1 MNYRFTYADDLSEP
15 ISLDEAKNYLKIDFD
30 TEDDLIA
37 EMITSARE
45 QAELFCNR
53 SFVPKTI
60 EFSTTDFEDAVLLPF
75 PNHKEITSVS
85 IDGES
90 VDYTKTGLTQF
101 AVTVTETGLELIVS
115 YEASGEITGSEKSA
129 LKKVIGDMYRNRD
142 ESGPLSE
149 NAIGYLLPFKVYQ

>member
-30 TEDDLIA
+30 TEDTLLA

-60 EFSTTDFEDAVLLPF
+60 EFSTKDFEDPVLLPF
-75 PNHKEITSVS
+75 PNHTEITSVVV
-85 IDGES
+85 DGEA
-90 VDYTKTGLTQF
+90 VEYTSTGLTQLEIE
-101 AVTVTETGLELIVS
+101 VTTIGKELKVV
-115 YEASGEITGSEKSA
+115 YQAGGKITKAEKEA
-129 LKKVIGDMYRNRD
+129 LKKVVADMYRNRD
-142 ESGPLSE
+142 ESGTLTE
-149 NAIGYLLPFKVYQ
+149 NAMGYLSTFKVYQ

>member
-30 TEDDLIA
+30 TEDTLLA

-60 EFSTTDFEDAVLLPF
+60 EFSTKDFEDPVLLPF
-75 PNHKEITSVS
+75 PNHTKITSVVV
-85 IDGES
+85 DGEA
-90 VDYTKTGLTQF
+90 VEYTSTGLTQLEIE
-101 AVTVTETGLELIVS
+101 VTVIGKELKVV
-115 YEASGEITGSEKSA
+115 YQAGGEITKAEKEA
-129 LKKVIGDMYRNRD
+129 LKKVVADMYRNRD
-142 ESGPLSE
+142 ESGTLTE
-149 NAIGYLLPFKVYQ
+149 NAMGYLSTFKVYQ